1 MPFEGVKAGPPPP
14 KEGATR
20 PRPMPEKRVS
30 GKQKA
35 REEAA
40 NGIGQLLSFGLM
52 VSGQLADAGAIGQHW
67 PNIAHEAAA
76 VAETDQKMARGLDY
90 LLEVGPYGNLI
101 IVCLPLVGQLLA
113 NHKVVKPEAL
123 AGAGVV
129 HPEALEADVKAHMAR
144 QAMAAIQQQKA
155 AEEELAELRMRMQ
168 MSDNGSAESQGERV
182 PN

>member
-14 KEGATR
+14 RDAP
-20 PRPMPEKRVS
+20 PRKAPEKRAT

-40 NGIGQLLSFGLM
+40 NGIGQLISFGFM
-52 VSGQLADAGAIGQHW
+52 VSGQLADAGAVGMHW

-113 NHKVVKPEAL
+113 NHKIVKPEAL

-129 HPEALEADVKAHMAR
+129 HPEALEADVKASMAR
-144 QAMAAIQQQKA
+144 QAAEAVRQQRA
-155 AEEELAELRMRMQ
+155 AEEELMRLQ
-168 MSDNGSAESQGERV
+168 MEMMGSQNGSTTSEREHMQ
-182 PN
+182 